1 MREILFR
8 AKAINRIKGRE
19 YRTSYKNGDW
29 VYGLVTEMYDDRFP
43 NLPATMRNTDG
54 VSNIDVDYKSIGQYT
69 GLTDKNGKKI
79 FEGDIVQY
87 STYDDFDCQSIVKFG
102 EYEQDGSDG
111 EYKAMDCLGFYVEVD
126 NFTCPD
132 WCDNEPERFH
142 DYLKQQSLA
151 EIANQCEIIGNIH
164 DNSELLKVENA

>member
-69 GLTDKNGKKI
+69 GLDDKKGKKI
-79 FEGDIVQY
+79 FEGDIVAY
-87 STYDDFDCQSIVKFG
+87 FINIDKATNKEFHEVVFETKGESGYFG
-102 EYEQDGSDG
+102 IKVSNIGTF
-111 EYKAMDCLGFYVEVD
+111 GFCPEV
-126 NFTCPD
+126 PAKLM
-132 WCDNEPERFH
+132 EV
-142 DYLKQQSLA
+142 
-151 EIANQCEIIGNIH
+151 IGNIH
-164 DNSELLKVENA
+164 DNPELLEV

>member
-69 GLTDKNGKKI
+69 GLTDKNGTKI
-79 FEGDIVQY
+79 FEGDIIRYADNDEYEMYLESIECPEEYEGVDFSKMWTVDEVVY
-87 STYDDFDCQSIVKFG
+87 GDKISYPAFDLNAHDFDCNG
-102 EYEQDGSDG
+102 
-111 EYKAMDCLGFYVEVD
+111 
-126 NFTCPD
+126 
-132 WCDNEPERFH
+132 
-142 DYLKQQSLA
+142 LA
-151 EIANQCEIIGNIH
+151 EINESGGQWFYEVIGNIY
-164 DNSELLKVENA
+164 DNPELLEV

>member
-79 FEGDIVQY
+79 FEGDILRRAY
-87 STYDDFDCQSIVKFG
+87 HP
-102 EYEQDGSDG
+102 YEDVTIEWSDGS
-111 EYKAMDCLGFYVEVD
+111 FRFREV
-126 NFTCPD
+126 NKPK
-132 WCDNEPERFH
+132 
-142 DYLKQQSLA
+142 DYGYSCVCCVQNAVSRLKVV
-151 EIANQCEIIGNIH
+151 GNIH
-164 DNSELLKVENA
+164 DNP

>member
-8 AKAINRIKGRE
+8 AKAINRINGRE

-79 FEGDIVQY
+79 FEGDIVKYKNNSPCKIAYIDSQFVMMWKNFY
-87 STYDDFDCQSIVKFG
+87 RNFERVYDDEI
-102 EYEQDGSDG
+102 
-111 EYKAMDCLGFYVEVD
+111 EV
-126 NFTCPD
+126 
-132 WCDNEPERFH
+132 
-142 DYLKQQSLA
+142 
-151 EIANQCEIIGNIH
+151 IGNIY
-164 DNSELLKVENA
+164 DTPRNVGCRK

>member
-79 FEGDIVQY
+79 FEGDIIKQINSYDKLEMTGFVRFSKSSQFII
-87 STYDDFDCQSIVKFG
+87 SHTYTEKENC
-102 EYEQDGSDG
+102 
-111 EYKAMDCLGFYVEVD
+111 YKRGKKKAFAIKT
-126 NFTCPD
+126 N
-132 WCDNEPERFH
+132 
-142 DYLKQQSLA
+142 
-151 EIANQCEIIGNIH
+151 CEIIGNIY
-164 DNSELLKVENA
+164 DNPELLEVENAGHTL